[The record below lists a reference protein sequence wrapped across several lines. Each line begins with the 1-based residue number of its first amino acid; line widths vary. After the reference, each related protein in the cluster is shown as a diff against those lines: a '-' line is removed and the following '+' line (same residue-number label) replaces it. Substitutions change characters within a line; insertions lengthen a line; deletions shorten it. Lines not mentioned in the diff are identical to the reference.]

1 MPRRRVSMVAEVGS
15 VVVLLMAA
23 VPSHFVT
30 RSSQQSNSQSAAPVD
45 QQSQSSIRSRAGEV
59 IVPVTVTDEAGE
71 LILDLDKNDFRIY
84 DNGVEQQIEHFD
96 LGGVRA
102 SIVLVVA
109 RGAQVQGLLPGIRRS
124 GVVFADTVMTSTNEA
139 AVIGFDNM
147 IEVIEKLTTDQ
158 EVVQKSIAELQP
170 GVAGSKL
177 YDAMSRAVLLLDN
190 QPPEGRRV
198 IVVVSEAQ
206 DRGSKATLAEVVWEA
221 NLANVTIYSIALS
234 TFLAQWRAPLPQ
246 FPPRYTPSP
255 PVPYPFPMP
264 YSFSAH
270 VDLSLIAEWVKAA
283 RLNVLGAASA
293 ATGGLF
299 VNTYEE
305 NATVGQAMD
314 RIGGELS
321 SQYTLGFRAPANGT
335 QGFHK
340 IRVEVDRPGVTIR
353 TRPGYFLAP
362 PR

>member
-1 MPRRRVSMVAEVGS
+1 MPRRKVRMVAEVGS
-15 VVVLLMAA
+15 VVVLLLAA
-23 VPSHFVT
+23 LPSHFVT
-30 RSSQQSNSQSAAPVD
+30 ASQSSNSQSTAQLE

-59 IVPVTVTDEAGE
+59 IVPVTVTDDAGE
-71 LILDLDKNDFRIY
+71 LILDLDKGDFRIY

-139 AVIGFDNM
+139 AVIGFDSM

-158 EVVQKSIAELQP
+158 EVVQKSITELQP
-170 GVAGSKL
+170 GVGGSRL
-177 YDAMSRAVLLLDN
+177 FDAMSRGVSLLDN
-190 QPPEGRRV
+190 QPPGGRRV

-206 DRGSKATLAEVVWEA
+206 DRGSRATLAEVVWHA

-234 TFLAQWRAPLPQ
+234 TFMAQLRAPLPQ

-270 VDLSLIAEWVKAA
+270 MDLSLIAEWVKAA
-283 RLNVLGAASA
+283 RFNVLAAASA

-299 VNTYEE
+299 VNTHEE

-321 SQYTLGFRAPANGT
+321 AQYTLGFRAPANGT